1 MTDKVFT
8 ENNRD
13 KYDVDFLKQLED
25 TFGHKV
31 IIIPWHA
38 TGTLEDEEADVY
50 GHADGFIKYCGANR
64 ILMGNHRDSEEDEAI
79 KIRQILEEN
88 GYTVTEMLFTVQ
100 ELDTT

>member
-1 MTDKVFT
+1 MLCGDNVVMTDKVFT

-50 GHADGFIKYCGANR
+50 GHADGFINIVAQIVFSWAIIVILKKMKLLRFVKY
-64 ILMGNHRDSEEDEAI
+64 L
-79 KIRQILEEN
+79 KKTVIR
-88 GYTVTEMLFTVQ
+88 
-100 ELDTT
+100 